1 MYPTGYDGLRTLRS
15 VLGELLSRYGRRF
28 SAELGIR
35 LEGSDKGEVFK
46 WFIASILYGARISV
60 RVASTTYSKFVEAGL
75 TTPES
80 IIEAGWDRL
89 VEVLDSG
96 GYARY
101 DFKTATKLLE
111 VAGNLKKRY
120 SGDLNVL
127 HSEASGPRD
136 LEQKIKDLGK
146 GVGDVTVNIFLREMR
161 EVWSKADPLPQDIA
175 VEAAAALG
183 LISGRVRVEGDR
195 LRILNDLKSI
205 WLRNRVEGWDFVDFE
220 SALVRY
226 GLEVLRKSR
235 GRVAV
240 RS

>member
-1 MYPTGYDGLRTLRS
+1 MYPAGYDGPRPFSL
-15 VLGELLSRYGRRF
+15 VLGELLSRYGRRY

-35 LEGSDKGEVFK
+35 LEGSEKGEVFK
-46 WFIASILYGARISV
+46 WFTASVLYGARIPV
-60 RVASTTYSKFVEAGL
+60 RVASNTYSKFVDAGL
-75 TTPES
+75 ITPER

-96 GYARY
+96 GYDRY

-120 SGDLNVL
+120 CGDLNVL

-136 LEQKIKDLGK
+136 LEQKIKGLGK

-161 EVWSKADPLPQDIA
+161 GVWSKADPLPQDIA
-175 VEAAAALG
+175 VEAAVALG
-183 LISGRVRVEGDR
+183 LISGRVRVEKDR
-195 LRILNDLKSI
+195 LRVLNDLKSV

-226 GLEVLRKSR
+226 GLDVLRKSR
-235 GRVAV
+235 GRVV
-240 RS
+240 CRS